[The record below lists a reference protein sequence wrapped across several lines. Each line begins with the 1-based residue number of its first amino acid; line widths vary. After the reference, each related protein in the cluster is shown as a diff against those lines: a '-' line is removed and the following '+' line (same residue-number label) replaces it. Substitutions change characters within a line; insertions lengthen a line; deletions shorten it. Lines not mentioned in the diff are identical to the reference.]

1 MRRKYTRKEIT
12 ALGPT
17 KHNETPHRTTVR
29 LLREALQKAREARRL
44 VDSGL
49 VKPTEGQLQLVMAI
63 EEQTDVFRPKL
74 SDAEIAGIGK
84 IMREARRRDKG
95 APRGRYGGLK

>member
-1 MRRKYTRKEIT
+1 MKKYTRKQIT

-44 VDSGL
+44 VDCGL

-63 EEQTDVFRPKL
+63 EEQTDVFRPTIGEENLK
-74 SDAEIAGIGK
+74 AIGK
-84 IMREARRRDKG
+84 IMQEARRRDKG
-95 APRGRYGGLK
+95 APRGRYA